1 MSDVKSYPLDHHGIV
16 AGICDELQIVD
27 RINKRIGSSDNR
39 RIIQPGVSAKAMI
52 INGLGFSNR
61 QLYLTPQFFDSK
73 PVEALFGADIKA
85 EDLNEHTLGKA
96 LDEIYA
102 YGPTKLFGEIAFE
115 IAHEKKL
122 FGKTAKLDSTS
133 FSVQGEYPN
142 QNDNSTTVPEVS
154 QHIED
159 PDKNTEETESKD
171 RKPIQV
177 THGYSKDKRPDL
189 KQVMLSMVVNGP
201 ADLPLW
207 FQGLDGNSSDKST
220 FHETIKTVE
229 KFRSQ
234 LALGDPFTWIADS
247 ALYSKEA
254 ILSIKDYTWLTRVP
268 ETLKECQSE
277 IDKPYNKEDWTQY
290 ENGYSFREVT
300 SQYGDIDQRWLIVR
314 SEQAKAREQHTL
326 ESTIS
331 KEEEKAKKDCW
342 HLKKKVFKCA
352 KDAEEYVEVI
362 QKKYKYHIVESKVI
376 EKLNYKTKG
385 RPKNGEL
392 PEVVGYT
399 IEATVTLDS
408 DKKEKMLN
416 RKGQFVLATNE
427 LNVETMSSVMILE
440 NYKDQQSVER
450 GFRFLK
456 DPYFMA
462 DTLFLK
468 NPERI
473 EALMVIMCLSLLVYN
488 FSQHKIRQ
496 ALKDQG
502 KTLPNQKKKEI
513 QTPTMRWIFQIMEG
527 IGLVEIYDSN
537 TNMTQKIVTNLD
549 AVRTKIIRLCG
560 SDVMKIY
567 KVDS

>member
-1 MSDVKSYPLDHHGIV
+1 MSEIKSYPLDHHGIT

-27 RINKRIGSSDNR
+27 RINKRIGSPDIR
-39 RIIQPGVSAKAMI
+39 RIIQPGLGVKAMI
-52 INGLGFSNR
+52 INSLGFTNR
-61 QLYLTPQFFDSK
+61 RLYLTPQFFASK
-73 PVEALFGADIKA
+73 PVEALFGAGIIA

-115 IAHEKKL
+115 IAHEKGL

-133 FSVQGEYPN
+133 FSVQGEYLN
-142 QNDNSTTVPEVS
+142 QNDDSSEAPHASQSVEEVG
-154 QHIED
+154 
-159 PDKNTEETESKD
+159 KNTEENADED
-171 RKPIQV
+171 RSPIHV

-189 KQVMLSMVVNGP
+189 KQVMLSMIVNGP

-207 FQGLDGNSSDKST
+207 IQGLDGNSSDKAT
-220 FHETIKTVE
+220 FYETIKTVE

-234 LALGDPFTWIADS
+234 LAVGGPFTWIADS

-254 ILSIKDYTWLTRVP
+254 ILSIKDHAWLTRVP
-268 ETLKECQSE
+268 ETLNECQTE
-277 IDKPYNKEDWTQY
+277 IDKSYNEEEWTQHA
-290 ENGYSFREVT
+290 NGYSFREVT
-300 SQYGDIDQRWLIVR
+300 SQYGGIDQRWLVVR

-331 KEEEKAKKDCW
+331 KEETKAKKDCW
-342 HLKKKVFKCA
+342 HLKNKIFACT
-352 KDAEEYVEVI
+352 KDAKEHVNTM
-362 QKKYKYHIVESKVI
+362 QKKYKYHLVESQII
-376 EKLNYKTKG
+376 EKVKHKTKG
-385 RPKNGEL
+385 RPKNGEE

-408 DKKEKMLN
+408 EKKEKMLN

-427 LNVETMSSVMILE
+427 LDVETMPSVMILE

-462 DTLFLK
+462 DTFFLK
-468 NPERI
+468 KPERI

-488 FSQHKIRQ
+488 FSQHKLRQ

-502 KTLPNQKKKEI
+502 ETLPNQKKKEI

-527 IGLVEIYDSN
+527 IGLVEIYDSDKN
-537 TNMTQKIVTNLD
+537 ISQKIVTNLD
-549 AVRTKIIRLCG
+549 SVRTKIIRFCG
-560 SDVMKIY
+560 HNVMKIY